1 MSDVPS
7 PGSPQPAEV
16 AAAGRA
22 RSGRGRAAGL
32 LVLAAAATG
41 ACALPTWLS
50 TRAGTVLGAEEAV
63 RASGGT
69 AAPSLV
75 AAALVLLA
83 ATGAV
88 ALVGRFGRWVV
99 AATVA
104 LAGALV
110 VGAAV
115 AVLRDPVAA
124 LLPVVTERTG
134 VERVVGTVEVSVWPW
149 VTVAVGVLDLLAAV
163 WLARSSGSWAT
174 SRRHEA
180 ARGTAA
186 DGAGPDRDDE
196 RDQWDALSRGD
207 DPT

>member
-1 MSDVPS
+1 M
-7 PGSPQPAEV
+7 
-16 AAAGRA
+16 
-22 RSGRGRAAGL
+22 
-32 LVLAAAATG
+32 
-41 ACALPTWLS
+41 
-50 TRAGTVLGAEEAV
+50 LGAEEAV

-115 AVLRDPVAA
+115 AVLQDPVAA

-149 VTVAVGVLDLLAAV
+149 VAVAVGVLDVLAAV
-163 WLARSSGSWAT
+163 WLARSSASWST
-174 SRRHEA
+174 SRRHES
-180 ARGTAA
+180 ARATTA
-186 DGAGPDRDDE
+186 DRPIPGRDDE